1 MAKAVLA
8 EESKTKPGTRVFQAE
23 ATDADSN
30 AALEYQF
37 TPGLEAS
44 MTERFYISPT
54 SVSLFDSL
62 FYRKQYHPTNFLIF
76 ESSTQWTVCQWKRNH
91 WDYFIFWLTG
101 SIGLQKTNGAI
112 HPSYGYIKR
121 QIILNVPN

>member
-1 MAKAVLA
+1 MHLQDVNDERPVFVPFWPDYPSSMAKAVLA

-76 ESSTQWTVCQWKRNH
+76 ESSTQ
-91 WDYFIFWLTG
+91 
-101 SIGLQKTNGAI
+101 
-112 HPSYGYIKR
+112 
-121 QIILNVPN
+121 